1 MLCAIGG
8 GCARDLSFGGR
19 RPLLVELVVLLALEA
34 AKCSSEHNR
43 EGKGVGAYRY
53 SRMRP
58 KHLSKYS
65 SRPAMVSSRISS
77 EGEPSTCLGRS

>member
-1 MLCAIGG
+1 M
-8 GCARDLSFGGR
+8 
-19 RPLLVELVVLLALEA
+19 LVELVVLLAFEA
-34 AKCSSEHNR
+34 AKRSSEQDR
-43 EGKGVGAYRY
+43 EGKGMGAYRY

-58 KHLSKYS
+58 RHLSKYS